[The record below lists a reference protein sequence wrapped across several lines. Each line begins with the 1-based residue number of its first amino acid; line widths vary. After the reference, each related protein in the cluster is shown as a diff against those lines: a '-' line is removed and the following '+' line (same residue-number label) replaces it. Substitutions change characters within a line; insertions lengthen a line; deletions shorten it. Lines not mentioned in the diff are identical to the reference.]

1 MLILSLINI
10 LADRQKKKG
19 KKRVRS
25 SARRGLGKLH
35 IRQGCLWLKIRT
47 FISREL
53 QLLQKIITSKAV
65 LGISKNYNRQTPS
78 QGKNHK
84 KGKKKKKE
92 KEKREKRGGEVYH
105 KKWALKH

>member
-1 MLILSLINI
+1 MFIFSLINI
-10 LADRQKKKG
+10 LVDRKKKKKG

-25 SARRGLGKLH
+25 SARRGLEKLH
-35 IRQGCLWLKIRT
+35 IRQGCLLSKIHT

-53 QLLQKIITSKAV
+53 QLSQKIIISKAV
-65 LGISKNYNRQTPS
+65 LGISKNYNRQMPN

-92 KEKREKRGGEVYH
+92 KEKRE
-105 KKWALKH
+105 